1 MKVTQQSSSPPSD
14 INQLIQLLT
23 SAHLL
28 EEKTRVSL
36 YLPKAVVKVMDAL
49 AQNKS
54 RSELVK
60 DLIVKQV
67 QSTDP
72 YGTLAAAQISDADI
86 DEITQSWDKYVDQLV
101 DEL

>member
-1 MKVTQQSSSPPSD
+1 MTQKATPISGD
-14 INQLIQLLT
+14 INQLVQLLA
-23 SAHLL
+23 SSYLL

-36 YLPKAVVKVMDAL
+36 YLPKAVVKVMDTL
-49 AQNKS
+49 AQNQS

-60 DLIVKQV
+60 NLIVKQA

-72 YGTLAAAQISDADI
+72 HGVFAATSITNADI
-86 DEITQSWDKYVDQLV
+86 DTITQSWDKYVDQLV

>member
-1 MKVTQQSSSPPSD
+1 MTQKPISTSSD
-14 INQLIQLLT
+14 LNQLVQLLP
-23 SAHLL
+23 SSYLL

-36 YLPKAVVKVMDAL
+36 YLPKAVVKVMDTL
-49 AQNKS
+49 AQNQS

-60 DLIVKQV
+60 NLIVKQA

-72 YGTLAAAQISDADI
+72 HGIFTAAPITNADI
-86 DEITQSWDKYVDQLV
+86 DTVTQSWDKYVDQLV